1 MHPIPSSG
9 NGLRPV
15 VDHYPS
21 NNLPLTT
28 RSSAEQIIFWTAVLT
43 PVWWLLGI
51 QVLLYPL
58 LLVGLLATSLRLDK
72 LLRAPL
78 PTCAWAWFLMAC
90 VMFIT
95 GAIGLSDV
103 GISVSNVA
111 AQTVTFLKSY
121 FLIFA
126 CLSLPC
132 WIGLRVQTITRAVA
146 WMAAGYLLSIA
157 AVLVLLFLGIK
168 GYTPLLAALIPG
180 DRLSLRVSFADIQSF
195 FGIPLPRTAL
205 YTADPPIL
213 GACAV
218 CSMLICLGEKNR
230 SLRRLALA
238 GSSLALLLSF
248 SRSAWVCLPL
258 ALLVMAAFRSN
269 LSRQILLW
277 GTATIAGL
285 SSWFRLT
292 PAELVQQPLTIFTK
306 ARAASSGDRELVV
319 RKTLEAWQESP
330 WMGWGIIRG
339 SVRWYTYDIKLGS
352 FSTYASVL
360 YLHGVV
366 GFIVFLG
373 ALLSTLGAFYTPAL
387 RGNAMAARAF
397 ASLVA
402 LYLLCA
408 ATPLSW
414 MAASLWFYFIWLGS
428 ALAELQQSRVSS
440 SWQELAFQSGSP
452 RSHGHNKSLSGEAT
466 GEDRIFT

>member
-1 MHPIPSSG
+1 MHPTPG
-9 NGLRPV
+9 GDHRLV
-15 VDHYPS
+15 VDPH
-21 NNLPLTT
+21 LPKPFLSST
-28 RSSAEQIIFWTAVLT
+28 RSTTEQIIFWTAVLT
-43 PVWWLLGI
+43 PIWWLLGI

-58 LLVGLLATSLRLDK
+58 VLIGVLAASLTLDK
-72 LLRAPL
+72 LLRTSL
-78 PTCAWAWFLMAC
+78 PACAWAWFLMAC
-90 VMFIT
+90 VMFAT

-111 AQTVTFLKSY
+111 AQTITFLKSY
-121 FLIFA
+121 FLIFV
-126 CLSLPC
+126 CLSLPF
-132 WIGLRVQTITRAVA
+132 WSGLRVQTITRAVA
-146 WMAAGYLLSIA
+146 WMAAGYLLSISVVMA
-157 AVLVLLFLGIK
+157 LLVLHIK
-168 GYTPLLAALIPG
+168 GYMPLLAALIPG
-180 DRLSLRVSFADIQSF
+180 DRLSLRVTFADIQSF

-213 GACAV
+213 GACAL
-218 CSMLICLGEKNR
+218 CSMLICLGESNR
-230 SLRRLALA
+230 RLRRLGLA
-238 GSSLALLLSF
+238 GSGLALLLSF

-277 GTATIAGL
+277 GTAAIAAL
-285 SSWFRLT
+285 SSWFHLT
-292 PAELVQQPLTIFTK
+292 PTELVQQPLAIFTK

-330 WMGWGIIRG
+330 WLGWGIIRG

-373 ALLSTLGAFYTPAL
+373 ALLWTLGAFYTPAI
-387 RGNAMAARAF
+387 RGHALAARAF

-414 MAASLWFYFIWLGS
+414 MAASLWFYFVWLGS
-428 ALAELQQSRVSS
+428 ALAELQQSYVSN
-440 SWQELAFQSGSP
+440 SWQELALQGGSP
-452 RSHGHNKSLSGEAT
+452 KFSGHTKSLSGRSN
-466 GEDRIFT
+466 G